1 MAIKIPQ
8 QGGRLRRDNPVD
20 RSAQNIRV
28 NTPQYEKLFSTNMLA
43 STAGSAI
50 DYGQLNDAVRNFSN
64 SIQELEDKRVTVE
77 NRLLQDEI
85 NKDLDQKLIDLA
97 SDDKSTLQDFIDLK
111 EKAQR
116 DALNKAETLKD
127 RPSNQYNRFIQENA
141 LDEISNF
148 RSKLASIYIEKKQQF
163 VLNGTIKALDSD
175 KNKLTQ
181 STDETVLANLFKTQ
195 RDSYEITNPNS
206 PFLSLINLDYTPDD
220 AKILETDHAVTAIK
234 KLASILL
241 TKDEGDAGKI
251 YRESDAKVYY
261 NQEDYTQLKNYIA
274 DEKNQKK
281 LAEALGLNLN
291 KQKDKSYFDAT
302 IKVLNDEIKEQTP
315 FIKEEND
322 VHNNN
327 LTNEIMDAYLA
338 GNLKKAQ
345 QLLEQNDFRG
355 TDSAKIRRQTLEY
368 INKKDMTVTLSHRIN
383 TNKITEVV
391 LSNSD
396 KVFTLHTPIDG
407 LNLPEKNLKNLSIL
421 DAFSNNMIDLNSLRW
436 FNNYLKQD
444 PGQQKLLTRQRNQLE
459 RIYNSVRKP
468 IENILSDLDG
478 FSDAQYEYQRTIW
491 DTAYNNGI
499 KNNIDH
505 NDLIAS
511 DIDTLRGLPTGNKKS
526 IFWNAI
532 TIKPTIESTKESIG
546 VTFTRRSD
554 DDLLTSPVG
563 KTLIELLNRID
574 PETGVKVTIE
584 RAQQIFL
591 NEYKTDP
598 NAIITFKAII
608 NALRRKREEAERQA
622 DED

>member
-8 QGGRLRRDNPVD
+8 QSGRLRRDNPVD

-28 NTPQYEKLFSTNMLA
+28 NTPQYEKLFSTRMLTA
-43 STAGSAI
+43 TAG
-50 DYGQLNDAVRNFSN
+50 DLVNYGQLDDAVRNFSN

-85 NKDLDQKLIDLA
+85 NKDLDQQLIDLA
-97 SDDKSTLQDFIDLK
+97 SDDKSTLQDFLNLK

-116 DALNKAETLKD
+116 NALKKAETLKD

-148 RSKLASIYIEKKQQF
+148 RSKLASTYIEKKQQF

-181 STDETVLANLFKTQ
+181 STDATVLGNLFKTQ
-195 RDSYEITNPNS
+195 RDSYKITNPNS
-206 PFLSLINLDYTPDD
+206 PFLSLINLNYTPDK
-220 AKILETDHAVTAIK
+220 AKIHETDHAVTAIK

-291 KQKDKSYFDAT
+291 KQEDKSYFDAT

-345 QLLEQNDFRG
+345 ELLEQNDFRG

-368 INKKDMTVTLSHRIN
+368 INKKDMTVTLSHRIH
-383 TNKITEVV
+383 TNKITDVV
-391 LSNSD
+391 LSNPT

-407 LNLPEKNLKNLSIL
+407 LNLPEKNLTNLSTL
-421 DAFSNNMIDLNSLRW
+421 EAFRHNLIDLNSLRW
-436 FNNYLKQD
+436 FNNYYKQD

-511 DIDTLRGLPTGNKKS
+511 DIDTLRGLTTGNKKS

-546 VTFTRRSD
+546 VTFARRND

-563 KTLIELLNRID
+563 KTLIELLNKID
-574 PETGVKVTIE
+574 PDTGVKVTIE
-584 RAQQIFL
+584 RAQEIFL
-591 NEYKTDP
+591 NEYKKDP